1 MPNTNIT
8 ISRFEP
14 VISKMAFRILL
25 AILLFNGSLL
35 AQITYRQLHEFPG
48 YKLLNSDSV
57 VFNSLSVV
65 KPQKPTV
72 IIYFSPTC
80 HHCQSQATDI
90 TSNMNVFKDVQFLF
104 VTSYPAA
111 DTKSF
116 LSEYAIEKFKN
127 ITFGYDPQFAM
138 GRFFELKSLPG
149 VFIYDKNKQFKKAFE
164 TNVKPEKLY
173 AAIFDEEN

>member
-1 MPNTNIT
+1 MP
-8 ISRFEP
+8 ISTTTFNKFEP
-14 VISKMAFRILL
+14 GIPKMAFRMLL
-25 AILLFNGSLL
+25 AIMSFNGTLF
-35 AQITYRQLHEFPG
+35 AQITYRQLPEFPG

-57 VFNSLSVV
+57 VFNSLSVL

-111 DTKSF
+111 DTRPF

-173 AAIFDEEN
+173 AAIFE